1 MTVGVT
7 IYFTRKLLAN
17 YFTESVLQFIS
28 NKYIWCVTLEKLGGG
43 AAISRQIEN
52 ILENLKNQKVYKY
65 GIFLW
70 QFQSKKTINTDVWDL
85 SITFKN
91 SCSFSSKI
99 SKLEGDVYSISKSSF
114 EVFMFNLLLYAD
126 TI

>member
-17 YFTESVLQFIS
+17 YFTESVLQYIS
-28 NKYIWCVTLEKLGGG
+28 NKYIWCVTLGKLGGG

-85 SITFKN
+85 SI
-91 SCSFSSKI
+91 